1 MSSGE
6 LTDIARPTLGAL
18 VVFAQVLLVMFV
30 LLAVLALFWAP
41 ARRLLAGIRDL
52 FGGNA
57 LWMAWGVAALA
68 TAGSLFFSEVS
79 HFVPCRLCWFQRI
92 CMYPL
97 VAVLLVGALRKEA
110 RTTFW
115 YAFVMPLVGSG
126 VAIYH
131 LYIEAH
137 PEAESAGCKIGV
149 PCSTK
154 WVDEFG
160 YVTLPMMALT
170 AFAAIFVLLLLAR
183 SAAGRVREREPAAM
197 NGARDLD
204 EGGPRLIS
212 VTSHDPRLAID
223 RGELHT

>member
-1 MSSGE
+1 V
-6 LTDIARPTLGAL
+6 RPALGAL
-18 VVFAQVLLVMFV
+18 VVFAQVLLVMFL
-30 LLAVLALFWAP
+30 LLAVLALFWSP
-41 ARRLLAGIRDL
+41 ARRLLAGIRDM

-57 LWMAWGVAALA
+57 LWIAWGVAALA
-68 TAGSLFFSEVS
+68 TAGSMFFSEVS

-92 CMYPL
+92 AMYPL
-97 VAVLLVGALRKEA
+97 AVVLLVGALRKEA

-115 YAFVMPLVGSG
+115 YAFVMPLVGAG
-126 VAIYH
+126 VSIYH

-149 PCSTK
+149 PCSVK

-183 SAAGRVREREPAAM
+183 SAAGRTADGGPAATT
-197 NGARDLD
+197 GDGDLYESD
-204 EGGPRLIS
+204 LRLITVS
-212 VTSHDPRLAID
+212 PEEPPAYSRPR
-223 RGELHT
+223 